1 VRTNILDV
9 AAEVA
14 QRWPTRG
21 FLVPANT
28 GTTAREVHA
37 RFGPGF
43 EYVALGNPTQSHEK
57 GFVYHSGMAGATRAE
72 LEALGYRVVLQEV
85 SAFQPAKDS
94 PVFHEH
100 AAAMEE
106 SYAEAAGER
115 VEVTGTTLSWVV
127 ERTIQALH
135 GEQVKTCVE
144 LALMAGA
151 LPDLERDAPYL
162 AFCTPS
168 RWSDARDCVVALTVS
183 SPAEFFRSPPSIFEI
198 AYSAP
203 PAGPQD
209 TSESS

>member
-1 VRTNILDV
+1 VRSNILDV

-14 QRWPTRG
+14 QRWQIRG

-28 GTTAREVHA
+28 GTTAREVRA

-151 LPDLERDAPYL
+151 LSDLERDAPYL
-162 AFCTPS
+162 VFCTPS
-168 RWSDARDCVVALTVS
+168 RWSDSRDCVVALSVS
-183 SPAEFFRSPPSIFEI
+183 SPAEFFQNPPHILEI
-198 AYSAP
+198 AYSVP

>member
-1 VRTNILDV
+1 MRSNILDI

-14 QRWPTRG
+14 QRWPVRG

-28 GTTAREVHA
+28 GATAREVRT
-37 RFGPGF
+37 RFGSGF
-43 EYVALGNPTQSHEK
+43 EYVALGNPTRSHEQ
-57 GFVYHSGMAGATRAE
+57 GFVYHSGMSEAVRTE

-85 SAFQPAKDS
+85 SAFQPMGDS
-94 PVFHEH
+94 PVFREH
-100 AAAMEE
+100 TAAMEE
-106 SYAEAAGER
+106 SYADAAGAP
-115 VEVTGTTLSWVV
+115 VEVAGTTLSWIV

-151 LPDLERDAPYL
+151 LPDLARDAPYL

-168 RWSDARDCVVALTVS
+168 RWSDSRDCVVALSIS
-183 SPAEFFRSPPSIFEI
+183 SPAEFFQNPPRILEI

-203 PAGPQD
+203 PTGPQGP
-209 TSESS
+209 

>member
-1 VRTNILDV
+1 MRSNILDI

-14 QRWPTRG
+14 QRWPIRG

-28 GTTAREVHA
+28 GATAREVRA
-37 RFGPGF
+37 RFGAGF
-43 EYVALGNPTQSHEK
+43 EYVALGNPTRSHEL
-57 GFVYHSGMAGATRAE
+57 GFVYHSGMGEGVRVE
-72 LEALGYRVVLQEV
+72 LETLGYRVVLQEV
-85 SAFQPAKDS
+85 SAFQPMGDS
-94 PVFHEH
+94 PTFHEH

-106 SYAEAAGER
+106 SYADAAGGAP
-115 VEVTGTTLSWVV
+115 VVLVDTTLSWIV

-151 LPDLERDAPYL
+151 LPDLARDAPYL

-168 RWSDARDCVVALTVS
+168 RWSDSRDCVVALSVS
-183 SPAEFFRSPPSIFEI
+183 SPAEFFQNPPRILEV

-203 PAGPQD
+203 PTGPM
-209 TSESS
+209 ESAS